1 MTNGGCSI
9 AGIFPIVQHT
19 PSPVNGKTAFV
30 TKSMFRPK
38 GDTVPYSAQARKKAG
53 MKKGTEKRAFLHK
66 VEHFRHVAGKTLRR
80 SSFRERL
87 FGASVPFYDFFDPK
101 R

>member
-1 MTNGGCSI
+1 MTNGGCSF

-53 MKKGTEKRAFLHK
+53 MKKGTEKTRFFAQSGTFSTCCRKNLTPQLFSGKALWRFRSFL
-66 VEHFRHVAGKTLRR
+66 
-80 SSFRERL
+80 
-87 FGASVPFYDFFDPK
+87 
-101 R
+101 